1 MYFGAVAIDI
11 LFPPNLLVTF
21 SMTIGKLCLPFS
33 LSLSLVPFYTSLYT
47 SISFSLVPFLS
58 FYFSLLLSFSLSAFL
73 FPYIFLS
80 FPLFLPHSFASP
92 FTYLYFSPCLCFS
105 FFTLFT
111 LSLSLYTS
119 FFALFIFLSPL
130 SSHLSLYLILSLLMS
145 PLFSLSLLLSA
156 PPPLFLYFRPSLSL
170 YFLYRYIINF
180 RVASF
185 DLQRWTWQITLSMG
199 GLLTTNFNR
208 AYFNT
213 RTPQYTTL
221 ALLRLVYSLSPVTW

>member
-1 MYFGAVAIDI
+1 MAIDI

-21 SMTIGKLCLPFS
+21 SMTIGKLCPSFS

-58 FYFSLLLSFSLSAFL
+58 FYFYLLLSFSLSAFL

-80 FPLFLPHSFASP
+80 FPLFLPHSFALP

-111 LSLSLYTS
+111 FSLSLCTF

-130 SSHLSLYLILSLLMS
+130 PFHVSLYLIYYYIAYVSLMS
-145 PLFSLSLLLSA
+145 PLFSLSLSLLLSA
-156 PPPLFLYFRPSLSL
+156 PPLLFLSFRPSLSL
-170 YFLYRYIINF
+170 SI
-180 RVASF
+180 
-185 DLQRWTWQITLSMG
+185 LSI
-199 GLLTTNFNR
+199 
-208 AYFNT
+208 
-213 RTPQYTTL
+213 
-221 ALLRLVYSLSPVTW
+221 SLHN

>member
-1 MYFGAVAIDI
+1 MAIDI

-21 SMTIGKLCLPFS
+21 SMTIGKLCLSFS
-33 LSLSLVPFYTSLYT
+33 LSLSRPFLYLPLHFYFFFSCPFPIFLLLSSSL
-47 SISFSLVPFLS
+47 FLS
-58 FYFSLLLSFSLSAFL
+58 F
-73 FPYIFLS
+73 
-80 FPLFLPHSFASP
+80 
-92 FTYLYFSPCLCFS
+92 CF
-105 FFTLFT
+105 
-111 LSLSLYTS
+111 SLSLYLS
-119 FFALFIFLSPL
+119 FFPPFPPSLLRFTLRLSLFLPL
-130 SSHLSLYLILSLLMS
+130 SLFFFLYSLCSLPFSLYFFLCFVYLPFTPPLPPFSLFNSLFAYVSFILPLPLPISLCSSSSLS
-145 PLFSLSLLLSA
+145 LFSLPSL
-156 PPPLFLYFRPSLSL
+156 SLSL

-213 RTPQYTTL
+213 RTPQYTAL

>member
-21 SMTIGKLCLPFS
+21 SMTIGKLCLSFS
-33 LSLSLVPFYTSLYT
+33 LSLSLVPFYISLYT

-80 FPLFLPHSFASP
+80 FPLFLPHSFTLP

-111 LSLSLYTS
+111 LSLSLCTS

-145 PLFSLSLLLSA
+145 PLFSLFLSLLLSA
-156 PPPLFLYFRPSLSL
+156 PPPLFLSFRPSLSL
-170 YFLYRYIINF
+170 YTFYI
-180 RVASF
+180 A
-185 DLQRWTWQITLSMG
+185 T
-199 GLLTTNFNR
+199 
-208 AYFNT
+208 
-213 RTPQYTTL
+213 
-221 ALLRLVYSLSPVTW
+221 